1 MSRRY
6 PIIIGPK
13 KSIIFDDVDIYLSP
27 ALYAKN
33 KSFMKA
39 FKETGQVNVTSD
51 MLQLF
56 RRQLRDQNYNVSKI
70 YGFKNLVLYNEI
82 EMKEDD
88 FALPDFKI
96 HVKLKDQSSSD
107 LIKETLEFSYSVLE
121 TDRKV

>member
-1 MSRRY
+1 MSKRY
-6 PIIIGPK
+6 PIIIGLK
-13 KSIIFDDVDIYLSP
+13 ESIIFYSVDIYLSP

-33 KSFMKA
+33 KSFMKT
-39 FKETGQVNVTSD
+39 FKETGELNVTSD

-70 YGFKNLVLYNEI
+70 YSFKNLIIPNKI

-96 HVKLKDQSSSD
+96 HVKLKDQSSTE
-107 LIKETLEFSYSVLE
+107 LIKETL
-121 TDRKV
+121 